1 MNICPV
7 EQNTYFAK
15 EENRADAILYPND
28 FLLESVALR
37 LYAETYLDFSEDGFP
52 QNVDHI
58 YRQAFEFAKD
68 SFITGGY
75 FNFVDSI
82 HSEFGWIEKLFLF
95 KNGTVG
101 AVITPYTD
109 EADAEEEE
117 ERKLYI
123 IELY

>member
-1 MNICPV
+1 MNIYPV

-15 EENRADAILYPND
+15 EENRADAIFHPND

-37 LYAETYLDFSEDGFP
+37 LYAETYLDFAEDGFP
-52 QNVDHI
+52 QNVDYI
-58 YRQAFEFAKD
+58 YKRAFEFAKD

-75 FNFVDSI
+75 LNFADSI

-101 AVITPYTD
+101 AVITPY
-109 EADAEEEE
+109 ADNKEGDKIAV
-117 ERKLYI
+117 